1 MPGWWQGV
9 EELPNRTASAYLRA
23 LLLTGARREELA
35 SLTWENVDFRWR
47 KLTIADKVED
57 TRTIP
62 LTPYL
67 AHLLATLPRHGPY
80 VFASTG
86 KAGRIT
92 DTRASHARALQS
104 AGIERLTIHGLRRT
118 FSLFGEAAGAPAG
131 AIAQVMGH
139 KPSATA
145 EGYRP
150 RSIDALRPFLERIEA
165 HILQLAEVQFD
176 AQAEPGKLRI
186 VA

>member
-1 MPGWWQGV
+1 M
-9 EELPNRTASAYLRA
+9 
-23 LLLTGARREELA
+23 
-35 SLTWENVDFRWR
+35 
-47 KLTIADKVED
+47 
-57 TRTIP
+57 
-62 LTPYL
+62 
-67 AHLLATLPRHGPY
+67 AHLLATLPRVGPY

-104 AGIERLTIHGLRRT
+104 AGIERLTIHGLRRS
-118 FSLFGEAAGAPAG
+118 FSLLGEAAGAPAG

-165 HILQLAEVQFD
+165 HILQLAGVQFD
-176 AQAEPGKLRI
+176 AQAEPGKLRM